1 LGIDG
6 EVAAQ
11 PYLHHQSKSFPMN
24 ANGLT
29 KHTIGTF
36 AAGYFRSHGKQKL
49 TFSELRERRR
59 SFNKKIRA
67 AAEEILAWS
76 LATGM
81 VFLVVELIRHI

>member
-1 LGIDG
+1 
-6 EVAAQ
+6 
-11 PYLHHQSKSFPMN
+11 MN
-24 ANGLT
+24 AKGLS

-36 AAGYFRSHGKQKL
+36 TAGYFRSDARHKL
-49 TFSELRERRR
+49 TFSELRERRK